1 MVPCS
6 WSWWTQPLHALR
18 HFLRA
23 ETSAILKLLMA
34 EVMSTPT
41 LQEEPTQVVP
51 ILHVALWKADV
62 ESAV

>member
-1 MVPCS
+1 
-6 WSWWTQPLHALR
+6 
-18 HFLRA
+18 
-23 ETSAILKLLMA
+23 MA